1 MNDTNRPLNDDD
13 VRQIAQLME
22 SLENSDMEYL
32 QVELGNL
39 KVTIGKGDPPNQ
51 IPSSPSAT
59 VTSSPSPAAPSDP
72 IPPNTGVEENTV
84 STGIKTDA
92 ENGTVIITAPMLG
105 RYYAQ
110 SEPGADP
117 FVELGDEV
125 DKDTTVALIE
135 VMKMFTAVPAGADGV
150 ISEIFAQNEE
160 IVEFGQ
166 NLFRVRIK

>member
-13 VRQIAQLME
+13 VRQIAQLMQ

-32 QVELGNL
+32 QVELGDL
-39 KVTIGKGDPPNQ
+39 KVTIGKGDVPNQ
-51 IPSSPSAT
+51 RPSSPSAT

-72 IPPNTGVEENTV
+72 IPPNTGVEAKTA
-84 STGIKTDA
+84 STDIKTDA

-117 FVELGDEV
+117 FVKLGDEV

-135 VMKMFTAVPAGADGV
+135 VMKMFTAVPAGVNGV

>member
-1 MNDTNRPLNDDD
+1 
-13 VRQIAQLME
+13 ME
-22 SLENSDMEYL
+22 A
-32 QVELGNL
+32 
-39 KVTIGKGDPPNQ
+39 KT
-51 IPSSPSAT
+51 A
-59 VTSSPSPAAPSDP
+59 
-72 IPPNTGVEENTV
+72 
-84 STGIKTDA
+84 STDIKTDA
-92 ENGTVIITAPMLG
+92 ENGTVIITAPMVG

-117 FVELGDEV
+117 FVKLGDEV

-135 VMKMFTAVPAGADGV
+135 VMKMFTAVPAGANGV

>member
-1 MNDTNRPLNDDD
+1 
-13 VRQIAQLME
+13 ME
-22 SLENSDMEYL
+22 FL

-39 KVTIGKGDPPNQ
+39 KVTIGKGDAPNQ
-51 IPSSPSAT
+51 RPSSPSAT
-59 VTSSPSPAAPSDP
+59 ETSSPSPAAPPDP
-72 IPPNTGVEENTV
+72 IPPNTGVEAKTA
-84 STGIKTDA
+84 TTDIKTDI
-92 ENGTVIITAPMLG
+92 ENGTVTITAPMLG

-117 FVELGDEV
+117 FVKLGDEV